1 MKNDVVVFRPK
12 RKKDLLILRT
22 TLLDL
27 IILIMIFTTTYLT
40 LLLAIRSWILLF
52 RPTITFQIFIEVL
65 ASSLN
70 PSLTWLESFAESEDG
85 KRGMMGGDWSVR
97 GITLD

>member
-1 MKNDVVVFRPK
+1 MKNDVLVLLPK
-12 RKKDLLILRT
+12 RKINLSILRT
-22 TLLDL
+22 TLLGL

-40 LLLAIRSWILLF
+40 LLLTIRSWILLF
-52 RPTITFQIFIEVL
+52 RPTITFRIFIEVL
-65 ASSLN
+65 TSSLN

-85 KRGMMGGDWSVR
+85 KRGMMGGDRSVR

>member
-1 MKNDVVVFRPK
+1 MKNDVVVFLLK
-12 RKKDLLILRT
+12 RKRNLLTLRT
-22 TLLDL
+22 TLLGL

-40 LLLAIRSWILLF
+40 LLLAIRSWIPLF
-52 RPTITFQIFIEVL
+52 RPTITFRLFIEVL
-65 ASSLN
+65 TSSLN
-70 PSLTWLESFAESEDG
+70 LSLTWLESFAESEDG